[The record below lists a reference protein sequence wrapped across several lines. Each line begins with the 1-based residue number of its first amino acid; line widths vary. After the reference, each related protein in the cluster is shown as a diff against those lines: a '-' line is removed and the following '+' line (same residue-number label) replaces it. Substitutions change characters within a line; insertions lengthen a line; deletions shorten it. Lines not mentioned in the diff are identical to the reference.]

1 MTDHH
6 ERLCY
11 RLRQG
16 TSDTVHAGPEA
27 ALVIEHQQQAIGRLQ
42 QWQADA
48 TYVISQ
54 WDDVFA
60 QSGIVGVIGQS
71 KSALM
76 LAEMRNIAHRNI
88 KLRDCVRELDQA
100 LSDVEHRLTLL
111 LER

>member
-27 ALVIEHQQQAIGRLQ
+27 ALVIEHQQQAIGRLL
-42 QWQADA
+42 D
-48 TYVISQ
+48 
-54 WDDVFA
+54 
-60 QSGIVGVIGQS
+60 
-71 KSALM
+71 
-76 LAEMRNIAHRNI
+76 R
-88 KLRDCVRELDQA
+88 VRELDRA
-100 LSDVEHRLTLL
+100 LSDAEHRLTLL

>member
-48 TYVISQ
+48 TYVLSQ
-54 WDDVFA
+54 WDDAFA

-76 LAEMRNIAHRNI
+76 VKEMHNIARRNTE
-88 KLRDCVRELDQA
+88 LRDRVRELDRA
-100 LSDVEHRLTLL
+100 LSDAEHASRW
-111 LER
+111 R